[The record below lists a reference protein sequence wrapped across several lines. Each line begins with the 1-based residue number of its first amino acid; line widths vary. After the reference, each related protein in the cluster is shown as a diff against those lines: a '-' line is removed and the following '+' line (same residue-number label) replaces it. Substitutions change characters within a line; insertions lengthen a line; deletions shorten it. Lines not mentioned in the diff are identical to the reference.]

1 MSEMATEMFPPLRE
15 KPGELIPVN
24 EKVRTSMVESG
35 IFEEYLRDRKR
46 LGRLASLERG
56 PPPHAVSSPTLS
68 LSSDDVVDDNDDN
81 KALLLTPE
89 LRKSS
94 VKWTPWGEGKV
105 QGLTV
110 STQVANSSKQL
121 SSSSSSSSKNTPP
134 PPQQQQSPLYDLVA
148 EPLMM
153 RTSLGC
159 SNTSGNEGRQN
170 PNRPG
175 GGKGYSEGG
184 AGGVRAE
191 DGRRHSP
198 PPRRIRDA
206 AAGLTS
212 QRWQRPCHPAT
223 AVNL

>member
-24 EKVRTSMVESG
+24 EKVRTLIMDSG
-35 IFEEYLRDRKR
+35 TFEEYLRDRKR

-56 PPPHAVSSPTLS
+56 PPPHAVSSPTLG
-68 LSSDDVVDDNDDN
+68 LSSDDLDDDN
-81 KALLLTPE
+81 ALLLTPE

-105 QGLTV
+105 QGMTV
-110 STQVANSSKQL
+110 STQASVKFSSNK
-121 SSSSSSSSKNTPP
+121 T
-134 PPQQQQSPLYDLVA
+134 PQQPHNSHYCLVA

-153 RTSLGC
+153 RSSLGL
-159 SNTSGNEGRQN
+159 SGIEGRN
-170 PNRPG
+170 KNRPRQG
-175 GGKGYSEGG
+175 GGKGSEGG
-184 AGGVRAE
+184 AGGVGIMANDDRC
-191 DGRRHSP
+191 HSP